1 MNIVFVGAFGL
12 APKSTMK
19 VRALPLAK
27 ALARRGHRLTM
38 VLPPWDN
45 PPDSGATWEEEG
57 VTIINVP
64 LPAKVPFLW
73 YGTLGLRVLQE
84 VKAHQPDILHAFK
97 PKGFSGLVAQATI
110 VQRRGNVS
118 PRVIVDTDDW
128 EEAWNEREHYP
139 WWMSRFF
146 SYQEQWLMRR
156 SDATTAASKALVAL
170 AAEARGAGAA
180 AIYLPNG
187 TTGSIPVPNPDEV
200 ASLRERLSIPEGPVL
215 LLYTRF
221 VECSP
226 ERELAALHAIAQR
239 GVRPTVLLV
248 GSSLNGEDAR
258 FITKAKE
265 SALPLPIIPVGWVDY
280 QALPSYFALADAAL
294 FPIEDTLLNRA
305 KCPARLVDMM
315 SAGVAVA
322 AEAVGQVKEYL
333 IDGESGLLAAPG
345 NLDDLADATVR
356 LLQDSTL
363 RAALGTK
370 AQQRITTNFHWDQL
384 AALAEEAY
392 KA

>member
-1 MNIVFVGAFGL
+1 M
-12 APKSTMK
+12 
-19 VRALPLAK
+19 
-27 ALARRGHRLTM
+27 
-38 VLPPWDN
+38 
-45 PPDSGATWEEEG
+45 
-57 VTIINVP
+57 
-64 LPAKVPFLW
+64 
-73 YGTLGLRVLQE
+73 LQE

-110 VQRRGNVS
+110 IQRRGNVS

-156 SDATTAASKALVAL
+156 SDAMTAASHALVSL
-170 AAEARGAGAA
+170 ATEARGAGATA
-180 AIYLPNG
+180 VYLPNG
-187 TTGSIPVPNPDEV
+187 TTGSIPAPDPDEV

-239 GVRPTVLLV
+239 GVRPTLLLV

-294 FPIEDTLLNRA
+294 FPIEDTF
-305 KCPARLVDMM
+305 
-315 SAGVAVA
+315 
-322 AEAVGQVKEYL
+322 AEPRQV
-333 IDGESGLLAAPG
+333 PG
-345 NLDDLADATVR
+345 PPGGHDER
-356 LLQDSTL
+356 GCCCC
-363 RAALGTK
+363 R
-370 AQQRITTNFHWDQL
+370 
-384 AALAEEAY
+384 
-392 KA
+392 

>member
-45 PPDSGATWEEEG
+45 PPDSGAAWEEEG

-64 LPAKVPFLW
+64 LPAKVPLLW

-110 VQRRGNVS
+110 IQRRGNVS

-156 SDATTAASKALVAL
+156 SDVTTAASYALVAL
-170 AAEARGAGAA
+170 AAEGTRRG
-180 AIYLPNG
+180 
-187 TTGSIPVPNPDEV
+187 
-200 ASLRERLSIPEGPVL
+200 R
-215 LLYTRF
+215 
-221 VECSP
+221 
-226 ERELAALHAIAQR
+226 
-239 GVRPTVLLV
+239 
-248 GSSLNGEDAR
+248 
-258 FITKAKE
+258 
-265 SALPLPIIPVGWVDY
+265 
-280 QALPSYFALADAAL
+280 
-294 FPIEDTLLNRA
+294 
-305 KCPARLVDMM
+305 
-315 SAGVAVA
+315 
-322 AEAVGQVKEYL
+322 
-333 IDGESGLLAAPG
+333 
-345 NLDDLADATVR
+345 
-356 LLQDSTL
+356 
-363 RAALGTK
+363 
-370 AQQRITTNFHWDQL
+370 
-384 AALAEEAY
+384 
-392 KA
+392 